1 MFVCIYSRF
10 SPCIGVITTTELTPT
25 TKCLH
30 PSHSMSNIHLSIGIT
45 LTVMLKCNKT
55 VGACVQAYNFQI
67 KTFLITPVLYYNV
80 GNLIQKIIKMTRNIS
95 LSLVQREP
103 KNSNCQDIKMI
114 RYTQQRQITFLAILG
129 MKAQLQ
135 NHKCNPIALF
145 KFQFENTS
153 EWLCLTTRVLS
164 IHNDVKQGK
173 TKYADSRKLQCLVVG
188 LPLCCS
194 LLYVMNQILCVKMI

>member
-1 MFVCIYSRF
+1 MCTSLQL
-10 SPCIGVITTTELTPT
+10 PN
-25 TKCLH
+25 K
-30 PSHSMSNIHLSIGIT
+30 NISDHAS
-45 LTVMLKCNKT
+45 
-55 VGACVQAYNFQI
+55 
-67 KTFLITPVLYYNV
+67 LILQRWQFNIENYKND
-80 GNLIQKIIKMTRNIS
+80 QKS